1 MDGVVEVTRK
11 FFGTLH
17 NTYNFFALYANIDD
31 YKGTEAEVAQSDRPE
46 IDRWIL
52 SRMHTI
58 AAEIH
63 AAFED
68 LEPTKAARLL
78 QNFVTDEL
86 SNWYV
91 RLNRQRFWKGDLN
104 NDKLSAYQTLA
115 TCLKTCAILGAPIAP
130 FFTDRLYRDV
140 NEGHGVSR
148 DGAENSVHLADFPK
162 ANASII
168 DKELEIR
175 MELARRLSSQVLSLR
190 KREMIKVR
198 QPLRRIMVPVLD
210 DISAQRLAAIEDL
223 IRTEV
228 NVKEVEVI
236 RDGGGIV
243 KSIKPDFKVLGP
255 KYGKRMKAIALAVNG
270 LRSDEAE
277 KLEFQGS
284 LMITPDDG
292 QGDIELLLSD
302 VQIAT
307 EDIPG
312 WLVSSE
318 GGLTVALDITIDD
331 ELKSEGLSRELVNR
345 VQNLRKDTG
354 LEVVD
359 RITLFI
365 DANDEVKGRLVENL
379 DYIRAQT
386 LAEEV
391 IWQDEA
397 GAVQIELDETTYV
410 KVQVVKR

>member
-1 MDGVVEVTRK
+1 MVRK
-11 FFGTLH
+11 
-17 NTYNFFALYANIDD
+17 
-31 YKGTEAEVAQSDRPE
+31 
-46 IDRWIL
+46 
-52 SRMHTI
+52 
-58 AAEIH
+58 
-63 AAFED
+63 
-68 LEPTKAARLL
+68 TK
-78 QNFVTDEL
+78 QT
-86 SNWYV
+86 
-91 RLNRQRFWKGDLN
+91 RFWKGDLN
-104 NDKLSAYQTLA
+104 DDKLSAYQTLA

-130 FFTDRLYRDV
+130 FFMDRLYRDV
-140 NEGHGVSR
+140 NEGLGVSR

-175 MELARRLSSQVLSLR
+175 MELARKLSSQVLSLR
-190 KREMIKVR
+190 KREMIRVR

-210 DISAQRLAAIEDL
+210 DLSAQRLAAIEDL

-243 KSIKPDFKVLGP
+243 KSIKPDFKALGP
-255 KYGKRMKAIALAVNG
+255 RYGKRMKAIAMAVNG
-270 LRSDEAE
+270 LGSDEAE

-292 QGDIELLLSD
+292 QGEIELLLSD

-307 EDIPG
+307 DDIPG

-318 GGLTVALDITIDD
+318 GGLTVALDITIDNQ
-331 ELKSEGLSRELVNR
+331 LKSEGLSRELVNR

-379 DYIRAQT
+379 DYIRTQT

-397 GAVQIELDETTYV
+397 GAVQIELDETTSV